1 MHIWNFLPSSTHLFA
16 TFAWLIAAVW
26 ASRVVTALVMLPRVP
41 DLRSKEYDNLQQ
53 RPQWPSL
60 TVIVPAKNE
69 AKAIRATLQ
78 ALLASDCPNLRIIAV
93 DDRST
98 DATGEI
104 MDAIARQ
111 PNAGNGKLRVLH
123 VADLP
128 AGWLGKPHAM
138 ALAAQ
143 SAQSDWLLFTDADVL
158 FAPDAFRRALHY
170 AEQDR
175 ADHLVVYPTMLL
187 RGIGERMFLAF
198 FQGISVWAARAWKV
212 ADPRAKRD
220 FIGVGA
226 FNMVRRSVY
235 DALGGYEAL
244 RMEVLEDMALGHRV
258 KQAGYAQRV
267 AFGRDLA
274 RIRWAESMWGIME
287 NLTKNMYAVFRF
299 RTPLVLAACAALLLL
314 CVTPFAALAVPGAAR
329 WAGVVTLVLLLLL
342 NLRYWPQTRISPVCL
357 VFFPVGALLFL
368 YTLLRS
374 MVLTLWRG
382 GVLWRGTLY
391 PLAELREQVELL

>member
-1 MHIWNFLPSSTHLFA
+1 MHIWNFLPTGPHLFA
-16 TFAWLIAAVW
+16 VFAWLIAAVW

-41 DLRSKEYDNLQQ
+41 DLRRKEYDHLQQ
-53 RPQWPSL
+53 KTGWPSL
-60 TVIVPAKNE
+60 VVIVPAKNE
-69 AKAIRATLQ
+69 SRAIRATLQ
-78 ALLASDCPNLRIIAV
+78 SLLASDYPNLQIIAV

-104 MDAIARQ
+104 MDAIASQ
-111 PNAGNGKLRVLH
+111 PQSKGRLRVLH
-123 VADLP
+123 VTDLP

-143 SAQSDWLLFTDADVL
+143 SAHTDWLLFTDADVL

-170 AEQDR
+170 AEQEH

-187 RGIGERMFLAF
+187 KGFGERMFLSF

-220 FIGVGA
+220 FVGVGA

-244 RMEVLEDMALGHRV
+244 RMEVLEDMRLGYRV
-258 KQAGYAQRV
+258 KEAGFAQRV

-274 RIRWAESMWGIME
+274 RIRWAESVWGMMG
-287 NLTKNMYAVFRF
+287 NLTKNMFSAFRF
-299 RTPLVLAACAALLLL
+299 RVSLLLAACVGLLFL
-314 CVTPFAALAVPGAAR
+314 CLTPFVALVVPGAAR
-329 WAGVVTLVLLLLL
+329 WAGVVTLLLLLLL

-357 VFFPVGALLFL
+357 VFFPVGMLLFL

-374 MVLTLWRG
+374 MVLTLLRG

-391 PLAELREQVELL
+391 PLAELREQVDPL